1 MESISPNIFV
11 KNMDETIKF
20 YEQLEFK
27 LTMRVPNEGD
37 LVWAMMTNGNVVFMF
52 QTLESLG
59 DDLPEISRQD
69 GGSLLLY
76 IQLKEI
82 RQYHDRI
89 KNKVR
94 ILKGL
99 EKTFYGATEF
109 SIRDI
114 NGYILTFAE
123 NEAQDNDMPA

>member
-123 NEAQDNDMPA
+123 NEG